1 MGYMLHYVLYAVG
14 CPIHIV
20 IIRRWFMGIVLHD
33 TYGYLRY
40 VLVPVGEVFYGYGA
54 AVPQRLVS
62 VPRYLR

>member
-1 MGYMLHYVLYAVG
+1 
-14 CPIHIV
+14 
-20 IIRRWFMGIVLHD
+20 MGIVLHD

-62 VPRYLR
+62 VPRYLGIQSSAIEKRVDHLF